1 MLTNKHLVKILYHSD
16 ILILTK
22 LSKLINTPEHIMK
35 DKIFICIQHILPHA
49 ISSRAV
55 AKLADCKNK
64 TIKNYLINFAIKK
77 FNINLEEAKDTN
89 IDNYSTFNEFF
100 IRELKDGIRPLNSNK
115 NIISSPADGKLTQF
129 GDINNGNL
137 IQAKGKEFT
146 LQSLIADS
154 SSTDF
159 KKFATIYL
167 SPRDYHRVHM
177 PIDGK
182 LTKMVYIPGKLFSV
196 NDTTTQNIDNIFAKN
211 ERLVCYFDT
220 AIGEIAVIFVGAL
233 LVAGIETVWHGKI
246 APNYYTDVQTWE
258 YDSKY
263 NLEFKKGDQLGWF
276 NFGSTVVMLFPESKK
291 NVEMKF
297 SQESEISVNQDLASL
312 IDL

>member
-1 MLTNKHLVKILYHSD
+1 
-16 ILILTK
+16 
-22 LSKLINTPEHIMK
+22 MK
-35 DKIFICIQHILPHA
+35 DNLFIYLQHILPHG

-55 AKLADCKNK
+55 AKLANSKN
-64 TIKNYLINFAIKK
+64 IKLKNFLINFVIKK
-77 FNINLEEAKDTN
+77 FNINMDEAKDTN
-89 IDNYSTFNEFF
+89 IDNYASFNEFF
-100 IRELKDGIRPLNSNK
+100 IRELKDGIRPLNDDK

-146 LQSLIADS
+146 LKSLIADS
-154 SSTDF
+154 STTDF

-167 SPRDYHRVHM
+167 SPKDYHRVHM

-182 LTKMVYIPGKLFSV
+182 LTKMVYIPGRLYSV
-196 NDTTTQNIDNIFAKN
+196 NDTTTKNIDNIFAKN

-220 AIGEIAVIFVGAL
+220 VIGEVAVIFVGAL

-246 APNYYTDVQTWE
+246 APNYYDSVQTWE
-258 YDSKY
+258 YDSRY

-276 NFGSTVVMLFPESKK
+276 NFGSTIVMLFPESKK
-291 NVEMKF
+291 NIEIKF
-297 SQESEISVNQDLASL
+297 SQESEICVNQDLACL